1 MSSYTNLAFLVQ
13 SSQWELKSPLQG
25 PLHRRDWE
33 RSSNLCYGRRAH
45 QHQAMQLTPHR
56 RGAEVGAIPC
66 GCLRSLAQ
74 DFFFFFF
81 GHTRPGKYILPPAAT
96 QEADMAE
103 HMLPHPKSTDPDLD
117 PKASSS
123 TVTSSP
129 RFCLECLRR
138 AFSPFFLGLS
148 GLRRLGELSSRGSKP
163 PHHFLLI
170 LTLFS
175 HSSVLKQET
184 QATVFTNLSSSPCP

>member
-1 MSSYTNLAFLVQ
+1 MDVEHTNTKPCNSHLTEANRQSRGGSHTLWLPEVSST
-13 SSQWELKSPLQG
+13 
-25 PLHRRDWE
+25 
-33 RSSNLCYGRRAH
+33 
-45 QHQAMQLTPHR
+45 
-56 RGAEVGAIPC
+56 
-66 GCLRSLAQ
+66 GC
-74 DFFFFFF
+74 FF
-81 GHTRPGKYILPPAAT
+81 GHTSPSTYILPPAAT
-96 QEADMAE
+96 QKAGMAE
-103 HMLPHPKSTDPDLD
+103 HILPHPKSTDPNLD

-129 RFCLECLRR
+129 RFCLKCLRR
-138 AFSPFFLGLS
+138 AFSPFFLDLS
-148 GLRRLGELSSRGSKP
+148 GLRRLGKLSSRGSKP